1 MLLARVIWRDRRG
14 GFKNPSGVKTT
25 TKRENSIQFNR
36 DSCVYHLTDDFGFRI
51 PQHMASSLC
60 YAILIWPDANCLTP
74 LELIWSLEFCIC
86 LVSLSSPVSGA
97 HMVRPQQVYLPCRLF
112 RLLCCGCWCIHI
124 CYQRED
130 ERLIRKGIWWI
141 YLDSGT
147 HTQVSFLGWNDKSFR
162 MENGY
167 HLDGETLSL
176 SPICPFSQRGRP
188 DALGCER
195 RYLHFPT
202 HVALYTTTTLLCVWG
217 PLKVKHTAKVVTSR
231 DPSAIVK

>member
-1 MLLARVIWRDRRG
+1 MTLDSAFRSTWPRRSVMRYSFDQMLIVWPLS
-14 GFKNPSGVKTT
+14 NSSGHS
-25 TKRENSIQFNR
+25 NS
-36 DSCVYHLTDDFGFRI
+36 
-51 PQHMASSLC
+51 ASVLC
-60 YAILIWPDANCLTP
+60 
-74 LELIWSLEFCIC
+74 
-86 LVSLSSPVSGA
+86 LSSPVSGA